1 MVLANIQRNKLKFEK
16 IRMDQYIELKEL
28 FEASR
33 NDENVIKMTA
43 CMKNKFLFYDL
54 SNFLENIGK

>member
-1 MVLANIQRNKLKFEK
+1 
-16 IRMDQYIELKEL
+16 MDQYIELKEL

-54 SNFLENIGK
+54 SNFLENIGKLFRNNEFFINKAIG

>member
-1 MVLANIQRNKLKFEK
+1 
-16 IRMDQYIELKEL
+16 MDQYIELKEL

-33 NDENVIKMTA
+33 NDENVIKMTG

-54 SNFLENIGK
+54 SNFLEKYW

>member
-1 MVLANIQRNKLKFEK
+1 
-16 IRMDQYIELKEL
+16 MDQYIELKEL
-28 FEASR
+28 FVASR

>member
-1 MVLANIQRNKLKFEK
+1 
-16 IRMDQYIELKEL
+16 MDQYIELKEL

-33 NDENVIKMTA
+33 NDENVIKMIA

>member
-1 MVLANIQRNKLKFEK
+1 
-16 IRMDQYIELKEL
+16 MDQYIELKEL

-54 SNFLENIGK
+54 SNLLEKYWKIILEITNFLSTKQ